1 MTLRDNWHPSAPTG
15 NAMARQ
21 RRLLEEIWRLHVAF
35 KDEQWLW
42 RGHWCCNWELQAGIV
57 TRVPDRERRIPT
69 LEGLI
74 AACQRAGLDSHDGCA
89 LPDLA
94 LLARLQHQG
103 AATALLDVTT
113 DPAVALFMA
122 CSAPPAGTECCDE
135 HADASNPPDGVLVAV
150 RRPTVV
156 LEPFDSR
163 SLSDVIDSVG
173 DVAYYEPPPIDHL
186 LRIQRG
192 SFILYRVDQQD
203 DPAFDITSGVTLR
216 DRLKRRRAA
225 PMAVSDVC
233 VFRVQGSLK
242 ATLADLLAKRS
253 GLSRSVIYPAAFD
266 RPHLEQFAANHG
278 RGSGVPPA
286 TAP

>member
-94 LLARLQHQG
+94 LL
-103 AATALLDVTT
+103 
-113 DPAVALFMA
+113 
-122 CSAPPAGTECCDE
+122 
-135 HADASNPPDGVLVAV
+135 
-150 RRPTVV
+150 
-156 LEPFDSR
+156 
-163 SLSDVIDSVG
+163 
-173 DVAYYEPPPIDHL
+173 
-186 LRIQRG
+186 
-192 SFILYRVDQQD
+192 
-203 DPAFDITSGVTLR
+203 
-216 DRLKRRRAA
+216 
-225 PMAVSDVC
+225 
-233 VFRVQGSLK
+233 
-242 ATLADLLAKRS
+242 
-253 GLSRSVIYPAAFD
+253 
-266 RPHLEQFAANHG
+266 
-278 RGSGVPPA
+278 
-286 TAP
+286 